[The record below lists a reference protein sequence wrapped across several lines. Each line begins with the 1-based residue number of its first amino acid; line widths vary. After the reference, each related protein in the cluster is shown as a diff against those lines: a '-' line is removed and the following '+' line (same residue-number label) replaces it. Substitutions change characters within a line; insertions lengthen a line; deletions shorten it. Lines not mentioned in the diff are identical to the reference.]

1 MLPSL
6 SIDRSMVG
14 FCLFVY
20 GSVYGRFQV
29 CPMSE
34 GINRHRLSFGAESIV
49 SDGGLTGESLAFS
62 ALGQVC
68 LVMTGFV
75 WTRSWMCL

>member
-20 GSVYGRFQV
+20 GQSMVDFKSVLCQRV
-29 CPMSE
+29 
-34 GINRHRLSFGAESIV
+34 LTDIV
-49 SDGGLTGESLAFS
+49 FHSGLKA
-62 ALGQVC
+62 
-68 LVMTGFV
+68 
-75 WTRSWMCL
+75 